1 MIFFLKDMG
10 RKLWLSSGETGC
22 VCQVVRDHF
31 LKEFLI
37 HCSASARLAKGSA
50 SELHT
55 SPVLTIGAHFCQVQL
70 NLLKKIILG

>member
-22 VCQVVRDHF
+22 VCQVVRDHC

-37 HCSASARLAKGSA
+37 HCSASACLAKGSA
-50 SELHT
+50 SDHRG
-55 SPVLTIGAHFCQVQL
+55 S
-70 NLLKKIILG
+70 LLSSAIESIEEDYFRIIW